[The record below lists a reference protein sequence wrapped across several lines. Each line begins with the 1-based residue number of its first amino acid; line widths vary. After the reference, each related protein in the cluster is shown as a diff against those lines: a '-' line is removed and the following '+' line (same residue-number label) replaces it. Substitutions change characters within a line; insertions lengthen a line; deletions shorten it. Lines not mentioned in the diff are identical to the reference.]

1 MSTSICEFLLKLLYL
16 LPVSNVVL
24 DSIIFIFLIIYS
36 QIGELYDN
44 DPLALELATEF
55 WCPLDP
61 SSFTPHGTLSPPA
74 LRQRASQKQVRAVI
88 KGGDP

>member
-1 MSTSICEFLLKLLYL
+1 MTFH
-16 LPVSNVVL
+16 
-24 DSIIFIFLIIYS
+24 FFIIYS

-44 DPLALELATEF
+44 DPLSLELATEF

-61 SSFTPHGTLSPPA
+61 SSFTPQGTLSPA
-74 LRQRASQKQVRAVI
+74 LRQRASQKQVSRAII

>member
-1 MSTSICEFLLKLLYL
+1 MLLLVNK
-16 LPVSNVVL
+16 VVL
-24 DSIIFIFLIIYS
+24 DSIYFLIIYS

-44 DPLALELATEF
+44 DPLALELAAEF

-61 SSFTPHGTLSPPA
+61 SSFTPQGTLSPA
-74 LRQRASQKQVRAVI
+74 LRQRASQKQVRGTVV